1 MHQNTKINGKVIFGR
16 FFVYFSFFSSFSP
29 KMSWKNANILK
40 VPRSSTEI
48 FKTLFFYNMIVK
60 YTNFQLLKVALFKE
74 NDDISMVSKS
84 QVIRQNVVTK
94 TLQKIF
100 EKKLCIIFNFEAENQ
115 S

>member
-1 MHQNTKINGKVIFGR
+1 
-16 FFVYFSFFSSFSP
+16 
-29 KMSWKNANILK
+29 
-40 VPRSSTEI
+40 
-48 FKTLFFYNMIVK
+48 MIVK

-100 EKKLCIIFNFEAENQ
+100 EKKLCIIFNFEAENR